1 VSATVTIDQTEHTY
15 SSVSVP
21 GEFDHGH
28 VGPGRAFARC
38 SCGWR
43 GEPVAA
49 GAEVGQWNA
58 HVGVGER

>member
-15 SSVSVP
+15 QCTWTPRSFREGGDQYTP
-21 GEFDHGH
+21 G
-28 VGPGRAFARC
+28 C

-43 GEPVAA
+43 GTAVH
-49 GAEVGQWNA
+49 GIGNDVGQWNA